1 LNWDIF
7 QQSATH
13 CKLILQKVVIVAK
26 KILQRVSQISLF
38 ALTLCGKINLF
49 ESLNFDKILRKQFFY
64 RKKLS
69 VENIGS
75 LVFPTLL
82 PSLRMMLADILHM
95 LPIFGRFLCTCL
107 FIKGTGTRD
116 LIWLKVVSLERSW

>member
-1 LNWDIF
+1 
-7 QQSATH
+7 
-13 CKLILQKVVIVAK
+13 LQKVVIVEK

-82 PSLRMMLADILHM
+82 PSLPLMLADILHM
-95 LPIFGRFLCTCL
+95 LQIFCRFICTCL
-107 FIKGTGTRD
+107 FIKWLHTQ
-116 LIWLKVVSLERSW
+116 LILFKLIFKSS